1 MISLHNQG
9 VNRLKSF
16 LKIALP
22 AFVVAALLFWALAR
36 TIEPLP
42 EKKLTIAV
50 GRKTGIYYQC
60 VQKYRQFLKDLDIT
74 ILTTAG
80 SVEILNLLNQ
90 GKADIGFL
98 QGGIGDEESTKEL
111 RSIASIYFEPIWIFY
126 NKNLGDIVYINGL
139 KGKRIS
145 VGERQSGTE
154 AVAVKLLNKNGLT
167 QENTR
172 LLNLDLEQ
180 SFKALS
186 KGEIDAFFTVISPEA
201 PQIRDILSNKQISLL
216 NLKRTKAYESFFP
229 YITDIV
235 LHEGSIDLME
245 NIPGRDIKLL
255 STVATVVVRQD
266 VDPALVRFFAKAV
279 KNAGREKVLFKE
291 GIQFPTLDYLWIPVH
306 EEAKRYFEQGD
317 TFLEKIFPYWIALK
331 INRLKILLLP
341 VLTLL
346 IPLLKGILP
355 VWKWRIRK
363 KIYRWYK
370 TLEDID
376 RRCPGFTRKQAQDA
390 LRALKDLEIEVNRQ
404 TDVPLSYMGEFYML
418 KTHIQFIMD
427 KLNKLLETGRADKE
441 GNAG

>member
-1 MISLHNQG
+1 
-9 VNRLKSF
+9 VRSF
-16 LKIALP
+16 LKIVVP
-22 AFVVAALLFWALAR
+22 AFVLAAILFWVLAKS
-36 TIEPLP
+36 IEPLP

-50 GRKTGIYYQC
+50 GRKTGIYYHY
-60 VQKYRQFLKDLDIT
+60 VKKYEKFLKDLDIT

-80 SVEILNLLNQ
+80 SVEILELLNQ
-90 GKADIGFL
+90 GKADVGFL
-98 QGGIGDEESTKEL
+98 QGGIGDEESTRGL

-126 NKNLGDIVYINGL
+126 RKNLGPIYYLNALEGCKIA
-139 KGKRIS
+139 I
-145 VGERQSGTE
+145 GERQSGTE
-154 AVAVKLLNKNGLT
+154 AVALKLLNKNGLT
-167 QENTR
+167 KENTHFI
-172 LLNLDLEQ
+172 NLGLEEASQ
-180 SFKALS
+180 ALQ

-201 PQIRDILSNKQISLL
+201 PQIKNILSQTQIALMD
-216 NLKRTKAYESFFP
+216 LKRTKAYERFFP
-229 YITDIV
+229 YVTDIV
-235 LHEGSIDLME
+235 LHEGSIDLKE
-245 NIPGRDIKLL
+245 NLPDQDTHLL
-255 STVATVVVRQD
+255 STVATVVVRKE

-279 KNAGREKVLFKE
+279 KQAGQKKVLFKA
-291 GIQFPTLDYLWIPVH
+291 GIQFPSLDYLWIPVH
-306 EEAKRYFEQGD
+306 EEAKRYFEEGD

-376 RRCPGFTRKQAQDA
+376 RKSPTFGREEAMEA
-390 LRALKDLEIEVNRQ
+390 LNTLEKMQIEVNEQ

-427 KLNKLLETGRADKE
+427 KLNKLLKSKQAS
-441 GNAG
+441 